1 MSFVQVDD
9 MELDVLF
16 DFVNVQ
22 NKINEKGGQDVFIDD
37 IL

>member
-9 MELDVLF
+9 MELEILF
-16 DFVNVQ
+16 DLINVH
-22 NKINEKGGQDVFIDD
+22 NKTSEKVGQDVFIDD